1 MKTKENFSGKIHQ
14 YLLLTVTSSFSAFM
28 IADILARSIGLG
40 YNARTLHGCH
50 HRAESWVAYQMLS

>member
-1 MKTKENFSGKIHQ
+1 MKIAFKSITSLEKNSKMKIKENFTGKIHQ

-40 YNARTLHGCH
+40 Y
-50 HRAESWVAYQMLS
+50 

>member
-1 MKTKENFSGKIHQ
+1 MKIAFKSITSLEKKSEMKTKENYTGKLHQ

-40 YNARTLHGCH
+40 Y
-50 HRAESWVAYQMLS
+50 

>member
-1 MKTKENFSGKIHQ
+1 MKIALKSIISLGKNSEMETKENYTGKIHQ

-40 YNARTLHGCH
+40 Y
-50 HRAESWVAYQMLS
+50 